1 MKNIRTYIS
10 IAAFSFLVMGL
21 PAIAS
26 AQWGGYPNGNN
37 YPNNGGYGNNNGYG
51 NAQYAVRDLKQRAK
65 SFERQ
70 TDNNGNYSNN
80 GGWGNNNGGWGNN
93 NGGWGNN
100 RNNNGSSI
108 EDLADDF
115 SKAASRLEDKYG
127 RGRNLNN
134 SYNEAQRVL
143 QLGSQLDRELRRMRS
158 SNNLRNEWNQI
169 DNDLRIIASEYN
181 ISYNSG
187 RNGGWGN
194 GGGRGNGRGNN
205 MPSWWPF

>member
-1 MKNIRTYIS
+1 MKNIKTYIS

-26 AQWGGYPNGNN
+26 AQWYPNGNN
-37 YPNNGGYGNNNGYG
+37 YPNNGGYGNNNGYYG
-51 NAQYAVRDLKQRAK
+51 NVQGAVRDLKQRAR

-70 TDNNGNYSNN
+70 TDNNDRYNN
-80 GGWGNNNGGWGNN
+80 GGYGN

-100 RNNNGSSI
+100 RNGSYTNSNI
-108 EDLADDF
+108 EDIADDF
-115 SKAASRLEDKYG
+115 SKAASRLEDKFG

-134 SYNEAQRVL
+134 SRDEAQRVL

-158 SNNLRNEWNQI
+158 SNNLRNEWNMI
-169 DNDLRIIASEYN
+169 ENDLQIIANAYGIN
-181 ISYNSG
+181 YNSG
-187 RNGGWGN
+187 RNRGWGN
-194 GGGRGNGRGNN
+194 GRGNTRGNN